1 MGISSRQK
9 QTEKEMKSVCA
20 WRDRWRENGETL
32 AGSPGAP
39 FAPGGP
45 EGPWIP

>member
-1 MGISSRQK
+1 MGRSRDR
-9 QTEKEMKSVCA
+9 ESNEVSVC
-20 WRDRWRENGETL
+20 DRCRESHKAL